1 MLRWIES
8 SIAGLMLALL
18 AACASGPKV
27 VEPKPV
33 VKSIAII
40 PALSPG
46 YYTVD
51 GRSAAAAVVNPLGVF
66 FQGPERRQKEQVF
79 AQRMPDAKFQLGA
92 EFTDAV
98 AQALRDLGYRV
109 EVLENIPRYPEDPD
123 DVDYA
128 KLAYTAD
135 AVLHLYFRVAGIH
148 SRPLGRNYVPR
159 LNAGAILMAKGY
171 SKNLYKDTTYYGY
184 EADPTDPVTSIVAD
198 AKYRYADFD
207 AVINNLDSL
216 RGAYSVGAR
225 ASAKLTA
232 ERIRAALK

>member
-1 MLRWIES
+1 MSRWITL
-8 SIAGLMLALL
+8 SIAALTLAVLG
-18 AACASGPKV
+18 ACVGGPKV

-46 YYTVD
+46 HYSVD
-51 GRSAAAAVVNPLGVF
+51 GRSAAAAAVNPLGVL
-66 FQGPERRQKEQVF
+66 FQDPERRQKEQVF
-79 AQRMPDAKFQLGA
+79 AQRMPDPNFQPGA
-92 EFTDAV
+92 QFTNAV

-128 KLAYTAD
+128 KLTYTAD

-148 SRPLGRNYVPR
+148 SSPLGRNYVPR
-159 LNAGAILMAKGY
+159 LNAGATLMAKGY

-184 EADPTDPVTSIVAD
+184 EADPTDPVTSIVANT
-198 AKYRYADFD
+198 KYRYANFD
-207 AVINNLDSL
+207 AVLNNLGPL
-216 RGAYSVGAR
+216 RSAYAEGIQ

-232 ERIRAALK
+232 VRIHAALK